1 MPQIN
6 LDQKCAD
13 AGFKMAQEASIK
25 SGNKPKDALNLL
37 IRSLG
42 VLQEQ
47 GVYSFFL
54 YLASQDKEAANAIS
68 KEARE
73 LLKGIELIRED
84 TDDILKVVR
93 EDLANRLDDLLLASR
108 LLEQALIYGKYHTKA
123 MTGSSTQQQEQEGES
138 P

>member
-13 AGFKMAQEASIK
+13 AGFKMAKEASIK

-54 YLASQDKEAANAIS
+54 YFS
-68 KEARE
+68 KIYNTQTMVNDSG
-73 LLKGIELIRED
+73 KSLIF
-84 TDDILKVVR
+84 L
-93 EDLANRLDDLLLASR
+93 
-108 LLEQALIYGKYHTKA
+108 
-123 MTGSSTQQQEQEGES
+123 
-138 P
+138 